1 MEEKTQIK
9 TFLGSKLPKYG
20 TKSVRSTLQPMPNGT
35 PVNLLGTSK
44 RSHLKSYIKNNGT
57 DCPPSHSFNWRTATK
72 YQLSAQSVEEPN
84 DTQSSH
90 GQVTDSE
97 KHACTQGM
105 FDKNGIKGGLKSV
118 SLFTSKLAKPSTMFV
133 SSTEVLKQKPLSG
146 PSNLG
151 KFTKGTLLART
162 SYSSVNAPKS
172 QLNGFYGNRSA
183 GSIQRPRANSCATRS
198 SSGESL
204 AQSLDNIKSLT
215 CEKMV
220 RSQSFSHS
228 IQNSFLPPSSIT
240 RSHSFNRAADLIK
253 PYQNQQLPMRVP
265 LRSSMLTRN
274 SRQSEV
280 LNGNEHLGYGFSRPY
295 AAGGKKLA
303 LSNGPG
309 VTSTLGYR
317 MVHPSLLKSSRS
329 PFSGTITVDG
339 KKNSPAGTCVEEDA
353 ALLAKDRATDK
364 DQELTENDNY
374 RTENDQTMKHDAKIR
389 YLSDDVDD
397 ISLSSLSSSDK
408 NDLSEDFSDDFIDIE
423 DSNRTRI
430 TPEEISLEE
439 KQENVPPKDIFDS
452 AKENEKSFSKTD
464 EWIDISVS
472 DGSECTKHTSG
483 NNLIS
488 PDTDYRAGSSFE
500 LSPSDSSDG
509 TYMWD
514 EEGLEPIGNVHPVG
528 SYESSE
534 MNSIDILNNLE
545 SCDLEDDDL
554 MLDVDLP
561 EDAPLENDRNVRQ
574 SQEGFWKRPSQ
585 RWSGQDHYHLSHPD
599 HYHNHGKS
607 DLSRGSPY
615 RESPLGHFESYG
627 GTPFFQAQKM
637 FVDVPEN
644 TVILDEMTLR
654 HMVQD
659 CTAVKTQLLKLKRL
673 LHQHD
678 GSGSWHD
685 VQLSLPSSPEPED
698 ADQINKNED
707 LLNEIKQLKE
717 EIKKKDEK
725 IQLLEH
731 QLATRCNC
739 HQKSKEGK
747 CTYADKYT
755 QTPWRRIHPQVLQPS
770 SSLPRPTDHAQG
782 KLIKPQHIEA
792 HSEYTAQSIRQGAA
806 HLDESFTHGLQQD
819 SNCGLEDRP
828 RSSSPQFTKD
838 VAKSTPLE
846 ADLNVTTDVQEPYH
860 LANNQISDMQF
871 VPTSIHTLTQADTVD
886 QAKRVGRNQS
896 SPEDY
901 TSQPKSLQPFKPS
914 TLNSLVPPS
923 ASESS
928 PSRTP
933 TCKNSP
939 IITPCNSAKLELTSS
954 QTNLANNPN
963 PKASKLRPPSG
974 SFKQKQISSPRL
986 EPQNFQIKTSIPRP
1000 LIKRKEIMQNPNGN
1014 LNSGDCLASN
1024 RYSRLPKPKIH

>member
-20 TKSVRSTLQPMPNGT
+20 TKPVRSTLQPIPNGK

-44 RSHLKSYIKNNGT
+44 SSNAKSYIKNNGS
-57 DCPPSHSFNWRTATK
+57 DCSLSHSFNWRTANK
-72 YQLSAQSVEEPN
+72 YQFSAQSPEEPN
-84 DTQSSH
+84 GTQSSH
-90 GQVTDSE
+90 DKEIDPE
-97 KHACTQGM
+97 KHAPAQGM
-105 FDKNGIKGGLKSV
+105 FDKNGMKGGLKSI
-118 SLFTSKLAKPSTMFV
+118 SLLTSKLAKPSTMFV
-133 SSTEVLKQKPLSG
+133 SSAEELNQKSLSG

-151 KFTKGTLLART
+151 KFTKGTLLGRT
-162 SYSSVNAPKS
+162 SYASVSAPKS

-204 AQSLDNIKSLT
+204 AQSLDNIKSLA

-240 RSHSFNRAADLIK
+240 RSHSFNRAADLTK
-253 PYQNQQLPMRVP
+253 PYQNQQLPIRVP

-280 LNGNEHLGYGFSRPY
+280 LNGNEHLGYGFNRPY

-303 LSNGPG
+303 LPNGPG

-317 MVHPSLLKSSRS
+317 MVHPSLLKSGRP

-339 KKNSPAGTCVEEDA
+339 NKNSLADTCIEEDA
-353 ALLAKDRATDK
+353 ALVAKDRAKDK
-364 DQELTENDNY
+364 DQELIENDSY

-423 DSNRTRI
+423 DSNRTRV
-430 TPEEISLEE
+430 TPEEISLKEE
-439 KQENVPPKDIFDS
+439 KCENVPPKDIFDS
-452 AKENEKSFSKTD
+452 PKENEKSFSKTD

-472 DGSECTKHTSG
+472 VEDRSECSKHASG

-561 EDAPLENDRNVRQ
+561 EDAPLENVECDNMNRFDRSDRNVRQ
-574 SQEGFWKRPSQ
+574 SQEGFWKRPPQ
-585 RWSGQDHYHLSHPD
+585 RWSGQEHYHLSHPD
-599 HYHNHGKS
+599 HYHHYGKS
-607 DLSRGSPY
+607 DLSSMMEVVHCMMFNSPCH
-615 RESPLGHFESYG
+615 LV
-627 GTPFFQAQKM
+627 QNQK
-637 FVDVPEN
+637 
-644 TVILDEMTLR
+644 TVIRYTRQLG
-654 HMVQD
+654 V
-659 CTAVKTQLLKLKRL
+659 TAIKNLKRKNAHMLINIPKHPGEEFLVGILPPPSL
-673 LHQHD
+673 L
-678 GSGSWHD
+678 GRA
-685 VQLSLPSSPEPED
+685 PSKASHGLFHRT
-698 ADQINKNED
+698 AD
-707 LLNEIKQLKE
+707 
-717 EIKKKDEK
+717 
-725 IQLLEH
+725 
-731 QLATRCNC
+731 R
-739 HQKSKEGK
+739 
-747 CTYADKYT
+747 
-755 QTPWRRIHPQVLQPS
+755 PQVLQPS

-782 KLIKPQHIEA
+782 KLVKPQHIEA
-792 HSEYTAQSIRQGAA
+792 HSECIIQGIHQAVA
-806 HLDESFTHGLQQD
+806 PLDESFTHGLQQE
-819 SNCGLEDRP
+819 SSSGLEDRP
-828 RSSSPQFTKD
+828 FSSSPQFTKD
-838 VAKSTPLE
+838 VVESTPSE
-846 ADLNVTTDVQEPYH
+846 ADLNMTMNAQEPYH

-871 VPTSIHTLTQADTVD
+871 VTTSLQTLPQSSIVD

-896 SPEDY
+896 SPEGY
-901 TSQPKSLQPFKPS
+901 TSQPKSLKLFKPS
-914 TLNSLVPPS
+914 ILNSVVPPPVP
-923 ASESS
+923 ETC
-928 PSRTP
+928 PSGNP
-933 TCKNSP
+933 TCKKSP
-939 IITPCNSAKLELTSS
+939 IITPCNSAKLQPTSS

-963 PKASKLRPPSG
+963 PKASKLRPPAG
-974 SFKQKQISSPRL
+974 SFKQKQISNPRL
-986 EPQNFQIKTSIPRP
+986 EPQNFQAKTSIPRP
-1000 LIKRKEIMQNPNGN
+1000 LTRRKEIMQNPNDN

-1024 RYSRLPKPKIH
+1024 QYSRLPKPKIH

>member
-1 MEEKTQIK
+1 MSIAAALE
-9 TFLGSKLPKYG
+9 LVG
-20 TKSVRSTLQPMPNGT
+20 
-35 PVNLLGTSK
+35 
-44 RSHLKSYIKNNGT
+44 
-57 DCPPSHSFNWRTATK
+57 
-72 YQLSAQSVEEPN
+72 
-84 DTQSSH
+84 
-90 GQVTDSE
+90 
-97 KHACTQGM
+97 
-105 FDKNGIKGGLKSV
+105 
-118 SLFTSKLAKPSTMFV
+118 
-133 SSTEVLKQKPLSG
+133 
-146 PSNLG
+146 
-151 KFTKGTLLART
+151 
-162 SYSSVNAPKS
+162 KS
-172 QLNGFYGNRSA
+172 Q
-183 GSIQRPRANSCATRS
+183 
-198 SSGESL
+198 
-204 AQSLDNIKSLT
+204 
-215 CEKMV
+215 
-220 RSQSFSHS
+220 
-228 IQNSFLPPSSIT
+228 FLQT
-240 RSHSFNRAADLIK
+240 H
-253 PYQNQQLPMRVP
+253 
-265 LRSSMLTRN
+265 
-274 SRQSEV
+274 
-280 LNGNEHLGYGFSRPY
+280 G
-295 AAGGKKLA
+295 
-303 LSNGPG
+303 
-309 VTSTLGYR
+309 
-317 MVHPSLLKSSRS
+317 
-329 PFSGTITVDG
+329 
-339 KKNSPAGTCVEEDA
+339 
-353 ALLAKDRATDK
+353 
-364 DQELTENDNY
+364 
-374 RTENDQTMKHDAKIR
+374 RTT
-389 YLSDDVDD
+389 
-397 ISLSSLSSSDK
+397 
-408 NDLSEDFSDDFIDIE
+408 
-423 DSNRTRI
+423 
-430 TPEEISLEE
+430 
-439 KQENVPPKDIFDS
+439 
-452 AKENEKSFSKTD
+452 
-464 EWIDISVS
+464 W
-472 DGSECTKHTSG
+472 
-483 NNLIS
+483 
-488 PDTDYRAGSSFE
+488 
-500 LSPSDSSDG
+500 
-509 TYMWD
+509 
-514 EEGLEPIGNVHPVG
+514 
-528 SYESSE
+528 
-534 MNSIDILNNLE
+534 
-545 SCDLEDDDL
+545 
-554 MLDVDLP
+554 
-561 EDAPLENDRNVRQ
+561 
-574 SQEGFWKRPSQ
+574 
-585 RWSGQDHYHLSHPD
+585 
-599 HYHNHGKS
+599 
-607 DLSRGSPY
+607 
-615 RESPLGHFESYG
+615 
-627 GTPFFQAQKM
+627 
-637 FVDVPEN
+637 
-644 TVILDEMTLR
+644 
-654 HMVQD
+654 
-659 CTAVKTQLLKLKRL
+659 
-673 LHQHD
+673 HD